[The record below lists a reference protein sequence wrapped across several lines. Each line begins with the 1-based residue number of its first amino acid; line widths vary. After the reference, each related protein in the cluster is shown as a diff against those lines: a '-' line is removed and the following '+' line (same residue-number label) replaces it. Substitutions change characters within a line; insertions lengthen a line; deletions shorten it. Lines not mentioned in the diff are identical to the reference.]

1 MEVKI
6 SRWGN
11 SLAVRLPKEL
21 AEKLKLEEGQI
32 VDMSID
38 AEVLSVR
45 PISTKRYPTLE
56 ELVAEARR
64 LGPQNE
70 PAFED
75 WGPDVGA
82 EIIVDDYSRPAE
94 GRAAVPKK

>member
-6 SRWGN
+6 SKWGN

-21 AEKLKLEEGQI
+21 AEKLKLVEGRT
-32 VDMSID
+32 VDMTID
-38 AEVLSVR
+38 KGLSVL
-45 PISTKRYPTLE
+45 PAAKSRYPTLE
-56 ELVAEARR
+56 EMVAEARR

-75 WGPDVGA
+75 WGEDMGA
-82 EIIVDDYSRPAE
+82 EIIDDDYC
-94 GRAAVPKK
+94 AAKQ